1 MHTAPFAPRTLI
13 GATTVIASTTPIGFT
28 AGTTLTG
35 GTVEYNAVVAVGNSA
50 VVDLTPLNLFLNPGD
65 TLTLA
70 VGSTQS
76 ATVGV
81 GVSWVED
88 L

>member
-1 MHTAPFAPRTLI
+1 
-13 GATTVIASTTPIGFT
+13 
-28 AGTTLTG
+28 
-35 GTVEYNAVVAVGNSA
+35 
-50 VVDLTPLNLFLNPGD
+50 VDLTPLNLFLNPGD